1 MPVRLGRF
9 EMPRKLVKDETA
21 ADSATYGK
29 YTVEP
34 FEAGYGRTIG
44 NSLRRVLLS
53 SLEGA
58 AIATIKIEGAPHEFC
73 HLQGVVEDVTDIIL
87 NLKGV
92 LLKMHTR
99 ESRKVRISK
108 KGSGEVTA
116 ADITGDA
123 MVEVVNPDHHI
134 CTLDKD
140 GKFEAE
146 LEVRIGRGYC
156 PADWNRREGQ
166 EIGLIPVDS
175 LFSPVGRVKFN
186 VEQTRVGR
194 RTDYDKLILEVWTD
208 GRVSPDDALG
218 LSAAI
223 LRRHLDVFIKPE
235 QEIVEFE
242 EGEKPMDPQ
251 REELRKK
258 LAISVNEIELSVRAA
273 NCLNNANITTVG
285 ELAMKSEAEM
295 LKYRNFGKKSLNE
308 IKDKLNEL
316 GLALGMTFDAELL
329 RPPPRTEPLPIVE
342 EAVEVADEDEEDDD
356 KGKKKSK
363 KADKDE

>member
-9 EMPRKLVKDETA
+9 EMPRKLVKDDT
-21 ADSATYGK
+21 SATANYGK
-29 YTVEP
+29 FSVEP

-73 HLQGVVEDVTDIIL
+73 HLPGVVEDVTDIIL

-108 KGSGEVTA
+108 KGPGEVTA

-123 MVEVVNPDHHI
+123 MVEVVNPDYHI

-156 PADWNRREGQ
+156 TADWNRREGQ
-166 EIGLIPVDS
+166 EIGLIPMDS

-186 VEQTRVGR
+186 VESTRVGR
-194 RTDYDKLILEVWTD
+194 RTDYDKLVIEIWTD
-208 GRVSPDDALG
+208 GRVTPEEAIG
-218 LSAAI
+218 LSASI

-316 GLALGMTFDAELL
+316 GLALGMSFDAELL
-329 RPPPRTEPLPIVE
+329 RPPPRTEPTPAALE
-342 EAVEVADEDEEDDD
+342 EAIVDDDDDEDED
-356 KGKKKSK
+356 KAKKKSK
-363 KADKDE
+363 KSADKDE